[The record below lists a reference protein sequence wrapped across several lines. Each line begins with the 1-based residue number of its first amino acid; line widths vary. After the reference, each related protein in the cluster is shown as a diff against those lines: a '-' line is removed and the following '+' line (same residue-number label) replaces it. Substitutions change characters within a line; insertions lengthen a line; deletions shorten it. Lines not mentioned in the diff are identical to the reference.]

1 MKALSLS
8 VLALTIT
15 MASVAHADDTDQ
27 TLPGYSP
34 PHVVPYQGGV
44 IPPYAHLEDRPNKPL
59 IQGGFGVAGSV
70 YGLSV
75 LYALGTCGAQMA
87 CREGSAWLYVPVVG
101 PFVTATQAPTTG
113 GQALSVFDGVLQV
126 IGTVV
131 AIAGLEMPRSVVVWQ
146 DRQDLAVRV
155 KTDSVPGG
163 VGIALSFEEPGK
175 SAP

>member
-1 MKALSLS
+1 MKVLSLS
-8 VLALTIT
+8 VLALT
-15 MASVAHADDTDQ
+15 VAVAPVARADDTDQ

-44 IPPYAHLEDRPNKPL
+44 IPPYAHLEDRANKPL
-59 IQGGFGVAGSV
+59 IQGGLGVAGSV

-101 PFVTATQAPTTG
+101 PFLTATQAPTTG
-113 GQALSVFDGVLQV
+113 GQALSIFDGALQV

-131 AIAGLEMPRSVVVWQ
+131 AIAGFAMPRSVVVWQ
-146 DRQDLAVRV
+146 DRQGLAVRV
-155 KTDSVPGG
+155 KTDSVPGD
-163 VGIALSFEEPGK
+163 VGIALSLEELANRVP
-175 SAP
+175 

>member
-1 MKALSLS
+1 MSLWLHTQRAIACTRS
-8 VLALTIT
+8 A
-15 MASVAHADDTDQ
+15 Q

-44 IPPYAHLEDRPNKPL
+44 IPSYAHLEDRPNKPL
-59 IQGGFGVAGSV
+59 IQGRLGVAGSV

-87 CREGSAWLYVPVVG
+87 CREGSAWLYVPLVG

-126 IGTVV
+126 IGSVV
-131 AIAGLEMPRSVVVWQ
+131 AIAGLEMPRSVVAWQ

-163 VGIALSFEEPGK
+163 VGLTLSLEEVAK
-175 SAP
+175 RAP

>member
-1 MKALSLS
+1 MKVLSLS
-8 VLALTIT
+8 VLALTVAT
-15 MASVAHADDTDQ
+15 ASVARADDTDQ
-27 TLPGYSP
+27 TRPGYSP
-34 PHVVPYQGGV
+34 PHVVPYEGGA

-59 IQGGFGVAGSV
+59 IQGGLGVAGSV

-101 PFVTATQAPTTG
+101 PFVTATQAPTSG
-113 GQALSVFDGVLQV
+113 GQALSIFDGLLQV

-155 KTDSVPGG
+155 RTDSVPGG
-163 VGIALSFEEPGK
+163 VGITLSLEEGAK
-175 SAP
+175 RAP